1 LRGDEQRLTTATF
14 NILNAPEAGGHFL
27 GDYMGLAASGPT
39 TVYPLFGIATG
50 SNIVAEFTRK
60 ISALP

>member
-1 LRGDEQRLTTATF
+1 MTNTSF

-39 TVYPLFGIATG
+39 TAYPLFGVATG
-50 SNIVAEFTRK
+50 KNLTVQFTRA
-60 ISALP
+60 ISTSRVRILN